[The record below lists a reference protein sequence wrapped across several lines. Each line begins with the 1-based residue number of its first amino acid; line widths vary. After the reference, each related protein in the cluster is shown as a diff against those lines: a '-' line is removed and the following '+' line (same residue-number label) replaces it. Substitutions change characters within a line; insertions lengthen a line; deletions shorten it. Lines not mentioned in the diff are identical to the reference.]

1 MNLETI
7 SLNDI
12 PNLGQKKF
20 GLTITSVENKNGE
33 KFFKY
38 NGTSYKYGVELIQF
52 INSDFS
58 EVDKAFKEIILEF
71 EKEDINLN
79 LLEVSMYNFF
89 SPLFKVSSKSL
100 YVKLLKEYISSL
112 MELAPIVDEQNNRI
126 LYKYSDLLSL
136 CESIRNN
143 FFISKKKYTKIF
155 DECFSKKSNFRKIE
169 NLNTHIRNKINIMD
183 TEIDNR
189 FITTIPN
196 VVEDLKKITST
207 SIEKELTFSNIE
219 SFCKYEFMMLLQMHS
234 KISKC
239 KKCKKFFLCR
249 HCIQNLLQ
257 FYM

>member
-1 MNLETI
+1 MDSELI
-7 SLNDI
+7 SFNDI

-20 GLTITSVENKNGE
+20 GLTITSVENKNGK

-38 NGTSYKYGVELIQF
+38 NGVSYKYGDELIKF
-52 INSDFS
+52 INSNFS
-58 EVDKAFKEIILEF
+58 EVDKVFKEIKSEF

-79 LLEVSMYNFF
+79 LLEVSMYKFF
-89 SPLFKVSSKSL
+89 SPLLKLSSKYL

-112 MELAPIVDEQNNRI
+112 IELDPIADEQNNRI

-155 DECFSKKSNFRKIE
+155 NECFSRKNNFRKIE
-169 NLNTHIRNKINIMD
+169 DLNISIRNKINVMD

-207 SIEKELTFSNIE
+207 SIEKEITFSNIE
-219 SFCKYEFMMLLQMHS
+219 SFCKYEFIMLLQMHS
-234 KISKC
+234 KVFKC
-239 KKCKKFFLCR
+239 KKCKNFFLCR
-249 HCIQNLLQ
+249 PYIQKLLQ
-257 FYM
+257 